1 MAESPNHYAV
11 LGLTRTFDEQQLK
24 RQYRLLAL
32 KYHPDRNRGNEDEAS
47 RHFKLIAEAHAVL
60 GDPKARR
67 AYDLE
72 QLKQMALNRRR
83 PQPGARSHQYPPQRQ
98 HAAPPPVPPPVAAAA
113 AAAKARA
120 AHQQASA
127 RQAAHA
133 AAAAVQPPPLPQRP
147 GQPPP
152 LPPSAQSGDPGVAGG
167 GGAGD
172 GGPSVSEEW
181 DGMDVALEV
190 SQAEA
195 HAAEMAAIASEE
207 AEIAAAVQE
216 AEQQGQSGPLAAA
229 QLGACASSGRAWRC
243 GRWRLPPSLI
253 PNPHPSPSPSPS
265 PSPNRALPLTLT
277 RWRRPSGGRRPRGRG
292 RRRWVLLLY
301 QMSIYPSIYLAL

>member
-83 PQPGARSHQYPPQRQ
+83 PQPGARSHKY
-98 HAAPPPVPPPVAAAA
+98 PPPVPPPVAAAA

-216 AEQQGQSGPLAAA
+216 AEQQGSE
-229 QLGACASSGRAWRC
+229 
-243 GRWRLPPSLI
+243 
-253 PNPHPSPSPSPS
+253 
-265 PSPNRALPLTLT
+265 
-277 RWRRPSGGRRPRGRG
+277 
-292 RRRWVLLLY
+292 
-301 QMSIYPSIYLAL
+301 